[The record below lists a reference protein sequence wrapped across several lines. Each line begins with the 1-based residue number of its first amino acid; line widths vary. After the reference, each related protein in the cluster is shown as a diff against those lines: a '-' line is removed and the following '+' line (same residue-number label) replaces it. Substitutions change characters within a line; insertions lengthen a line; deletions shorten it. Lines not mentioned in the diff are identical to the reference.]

1 MPGAFQ
7 SVWSED
13 LLDIMWWI
21 VIAVATLG
29 VLLFET
35 ERTKTINNQL
45 IMVAGGVLSILGI
58 LVLSGQCTTW
68 LKVGRWK
75 SVSMARALSA
85 FEVPIPHP
93 TLTGFTSL
101 QHVVDSVGAIFLDL
115 PASLT
120 LVVLGLLVFC
130 FGKKRSKVQS

>member
-1 MPGAFQ
+1 
-7 SVWSED
+7 
-13 LLDIMWWI
+13 MWWI
-21 VIAVATLG
+21 VVAVAILG

-45 IMVAGGVLSILGI
+45 LMVAGGVLSILGI

-68 LKVGRWK
+68 LKIGRWK
-75 SVSMARALSA
+75 SVSIARALSA

-93 TLTGFTSL
+93 TLTGLASL
-101 QHVVDSVGAIFLDL
+101 QHVVDSAGAILLNL

-120 LVVLGLLVFC
+120 LLI
-130 FGKKRSKVQS
+130 

>member
-1 MPGAFQ
+1 
-7 SVWSED
+7 
-13 LLDIMWWI
+13 MWWI
-21 VIAVATLG
+21 VLAVAILG

-35 ERTKTINNQL
+35 ERSKTISNQL
-45 IMVAGGVLSILGI
+45 IMIAGGMLSILGI

-75 SVSMARALSA
+75 SLSLARALSV

-93 TLTGFTSL
+93 TLKGLTGL
-101 QHVVDSVGAIFLDL
+101 QHIVDVVGETVFNL

-120 LVVLGLLVFC
+120 FLVLGLLVFC

>member
-1 MPGAFQ
+1 
-7 SVWSED
+7 
-13 LLDIMWWI
+13 MWWI
-21 VIAVATLG
+21 VVAVAILG

-45 IMVAGGVLSILGI
+45 LMVAGGVLSILGI

-85 FEVPIPHP
+85 LEVPIPNP
-93 TLTGFTSL
+93 TMRGLTSL
-101 QHVVDSVGAIFLDL
+101 QNVVDWVGETFLNL

-120 LVVLGLLVFC
+120 FLVLGLLVFC
-130 FGKKRSKVQS
+130 FGRRRSKVQS